1 MRLAASAVRAWLTA
15 PLVLCIF
22 VGMAAPALAVC
33 APGVEDA
40 PADIERLVVNATW
53 FSNDNLVLGISA
65 AAIGDLDDNGA
76 VDFLAGLP
84 QIDLGDN
91 AKGTVAVFYMKP
103 HMQGLTGEYYI
114 LLPGKNSAL
123 DARMTATGLFGVAVA
138 TGLPDA
144 SLGVSTFAVGAPG
157 LVVTGEARAKGAVF
171 LLEANPRTGDVPSYT
186 EISAST
192 AAAIL
197 PAAAQVD
204 GAQFGRGLAV
214 LGVESSGFAWLAV
227 GVMHAQFNGVP
238 YVGGVVLMKLNATNS
253 LVSAVMLEPAGTSD
267 AVLSMFT
274 HGRQLGFS
282 VAAVR
287 DMSAPLDPSGVI
299 TLAVGTISDLALGP
313 GTGGAVYVVRA
324 NMTGAVLDA
333 LRIDNTT
340 HPVLSARVTPTG
352 AFGYAIADAGD
363 VNGDDTRDLLVS
375 APDALVGSNPAG
387 PGQVFTLMMGQD
399 SMSVCGASV
408 LSNSSAQEV
417 DGLNGYTHGGFGTS
431 LAMFKK
437 DAVLIGEAYASST
450 GFTAHG
456 ALWSIQF
463 RTVRNASIPFP
474 STSPTPSVTASP
486 SPSSSMTSSATPSPT
501 PVPAKLTRIG
511 SPILTSKSDPVLS
524 GLHSASKFGAS
535 VAFAGDRDG
544 DGIDDL
550 LVGAPLRDFD
560 SPSVT
565 EAGTVFV
572 CYLEATGAVRE
583 AVELPFMQGQTG
595 LASAQMGSS
604 VAMLSGWGTNGTGLV
619 LTGGTDK
626 THGGVALVNVTDW
639 SEAKL
644 EWRLRRSDPSL
655 PGGSVGGG
663 DPLWG
668 QDVSLLSPTWNP
680 VLGGTIAVGAPASGF
695 GEFRILHVLG
705 NGTVVGG
712 ERFSSST
719 PGLESTVDS
728 DMNFGAS
735 ISSQLVDGVYN
746 IAVGAP
752 KHSDVLVQNGAVAV
766 VEVNASSLEVISA
779 KLFGD
784 GWTQLASMRQH
795 FNKFGWRIRWLD
807 SWGTWGSDRALV
819 VTATGADRD
828 GLYDRGQLMILVLGE
843 DMGLETAFRLDD
855 ILLSN
860 GSGLLPYTRAG
871 TGVAVF
877 PNGDLQIGAA
887 GLGGAGGLIRVQF
900 ELVTEGTLPSAS
912 PATTPT
918 PSVTPSWTPTPSM
931 TSSQTPTPSGTGT
944 PTPSV
949 TPSGTGTP
957 TPSVTPSGTG
967 TPTPSVTPS
976 GTGTP
981 TPSVT
986 PSGTG
991 TPTPSVT
998 PSGTGTPTPS
1008 VTPSGTGTPT
1018 PSVTP
1023 SGTGTPTPSVTPSG
1037 TGTPTPSVTPS
1048 GTGTP
1053 TPSVTSSGTGTPTPS
1068 VTPSGTGTPTPS
1080 VTPSGTGTPTPS
1092 VTPSGTGTPTPSV
1105 TPSGTG
1111 TPTPSVTPS
1120 GTGTPTPS
1128 VTPTATATLS
1138 PGASPSVSS
1147 SPSQSATP
1155 SPSASASAPPPMEG
1169 PLFDPT
1175 FAPVAVAGLATSSSE
1190 LQPCS
1195 DSSADF
1201 ASSLLPV
1208 SPTVASLPVLR
1219 LTSPAEVVEIGVRA
1233 LTPASAPLA
1242 RSLASLWSVL
1252 ALMRIG
1258 VVGHALQPSA
1268 WTADGSASGPL
1279 SLSKLNASAALLP
1292 AGARQAYA
1300 ALLGAVPTIPAAP
1313 AVAPGA
1319 AASMATVAGPLLRAS
1334 GAALANATGS
1344 TLAMALRLSS
1354 SSGVAVF
1361 ARELLLG
1368 AASAGSAVEAVG
1380 VARNAA
1386 GRVGYGSVAFRVGAG
1401 ASSALRVRASVSGA
1415 SAGTAQHGDALSIS
1429 ASADASLCGGAKALS
1444 LSGSPSWSLRLV
1456 GLAPLNSSWPL
1467 PAVSVADLDAALQ
1480 RAWSKRA
1487 SPARWSVAGGTLP
1500 AGHSAEFE
1508 VSATAAVAS
1517 GGAAL
1522 QTLSGSARAQVS
1534 VSATAG
1540 LSTLLS
1546 SSSGSEIGGTEGS
1559 AVAATVRDLD
1569 GLEGAAS
1576 AVLEW
1581 ECVLVPGAD
1590 AARLGSM
1597 AAAAGGATGSALASV
1612 ARSQSG
1618 AVSCS
1623 SDGARSAAAALAA
1636 AQDLE
1641 AGRVPVPAVDWS
1653 RSTLAL
1659 GGIVTVRA
1667 GALRAGALMLSVR
1680 AVAGQA
1686 GALPPLHR
1694 REAVGSVVLQVR
1706 SGPALSVQ
1714 LSAAGSSRGSDG
1726 SPSVVHPAHL
1736 PLPVRAQVGGSSAG
1750 AGRTV
1755 LLSWSL
1761 RDASAASLVP
1771 AFTDDCALA
1780 AGQTLWS
1787 LLPSGLRVAAGGASV
1802 ATQAWSPAAPSAFLA
1817 SLRNVSA
1824 AMAGGA
1830 DASAAATV
1838 QSWSLSPAGGSSS
1851 ASAVD
1856 SLVSPAAGSSSGS
1869 SRSVTAC
1876 ALRWSA
1882 LYEVEVRAVR
1892 PSDGAEG
1899 SAVLRIRTSARP
1911 SGGLL
1916 AVSATSTDAGPATG
1930 PWSSSLAVAVPA
1942 LAADSVAFEARGL
1955 AGAVSVSF
1963 VAFKPTVAAAEALA
1977 ASPSSAQARLDAVMG
1992 AQRTVLSS
2000 GVSAQSPTVALPA
2013 GAGEWGVLVIGAV
2026 AQSADGGV
2034 SVSLSAASGGA
2045 LLVQAMSPVAVHAA
2059 RDLSDEV
2066 LVASQLG
2073 NASTDD
2079 ASASVAAAAAL
2090 IWNSSSAGGGI
2101 AASAADALALG
2112 DTEGALSRVAGAAS
2126 LLGAVSASQSQ
2137 SASKCA
2143 RELILLGQ
2151 DGATGPHASC
2161 SGRGKCSL
2169 SGQAPECEAVLAR
2182 AIGATANA
2190 DDRRAAA
2197 SAGEQE
2203 LADAGCRASCVC
2215 LAGRKGSA
2223 CGLSE
2228 AASAAQAAA
2237 MGSLLRTLHGAA
2249 TQAGDGSS
2257 ADQLASAASGVR
2269 AAVSGDPE
2277 GVDGAS
2283 AGLALDTLETL
2294 STVSAAS
2301 SREGGGNETTG
2312 SIPAELASHVCSALS
2327 GLLASG
2333 VARASSEGSASL
2345 AGGQQP
2351 GRRLGAASSAE
2362 LDEAAARAWDAAR
2375 TAFRARRL
2383 LAPAALQ
2390 GFVSTGGSYADDTVT
2405 ISAAEVS
2412 SGAGLA
2418 EQAGAGVGALAARG
2432 GGTLVTT
2439 AWSRGTSP
2447 FAAAAAAAR
2456 LQEAADA
2463 ARAAAVSR
2471 ADAASNASLGD
2482 SQLDSGTVAAMAVSA
2497 ASSVGQVTEVTM
2509 LVPAGGGAQQGLE
2522 SGFATLLADEG
2533 CLARGGANGSLAA
2546 TYGVAVAAG
2555 QSAAAGLVTASPALG
2570 VASPHVRCLRE
2581 PLLLR
2586 LPLPAGMTAA
2596 DFVPRWWSEETGSWA
2611 TGGVVVLSVDE
2622 ASRTAVVATTHL
2634 TGFAATAEAVLARV
2648 RLPSLSRDVGRLR
2661 NYLRPENALPAL
2673 VIGGIVLAFAIAWV
2687 VAWRYDQADRT
2698 RARYMA
2704 ARRALVLAYGFT
2716 GVPTHEQARSF
2727 KRLQR
2732 LRRLEEQGI
2741 RRKLRRA
2748 RRQREAGGQVVPGES
2763 HGGARSST
2771 ISRSA
2776 RRGSVAAA
2784 GGVAAA
2790 QVDGAWFSD
2799 PRSAPAD
2806 EPRSPTRESSALS
2819 QYSRWVCQLFM
2830 MKLRSDHPLSFCTAP
2845 PEALVTFTRT
2855 QRVLVLCV
2863 LWILSMSVAA
2873 AFFGKQPASIE
2884 VRAGVVLLSA
2894 LCMLP
2899 ATFLLPF
2906 VFRYVSSLRSVTAT
2920 VGSRAPAMRE
2930 WASAVAST
2938 DRSAGAAK
2946 PGGGR
2951 SSVPVRP
2958 RGRQR
2963 EARSSSAPE
2972 QFAVRGAEPVRDS
2985 HGGGSSR
2992 GLADEAG
2999 RSGGSEGGRG
3009 VGGRKR
3015 SWRDPAGAAV
3025 PVLEDDEAARA
3036 SPVLAGL
3043 PARVAA
3049 TDAAVVQAVGGAG
3062 GSDDGSDSGSEG
3074 SVAFRPAM
3082 SIEPPME
3089 PDVTAVEP
3097 PRLPSSVRPA
3107 EAVSAAVV
3115 PSASPGQRRSSAARW
3130 SAGPSGGA
3138 RSSSRSTHS
3147 RGSASVGRRASWL
3160 SRGAL
3165 PADMSRR
3172 TSGLEAAEFVAEQA
3186 RREKDF
3192 VLLTNLHAD
3201 VILKFSP
3208 YLRGP
3213 PGSSATAARIASY
3226 FTVWC
3231 GLALVGAA
3239 AVFAVSAEGYPGKD
3253 TGLTPRSVCFL
3264 GLGVAAMGAL
3274 ALLLIRRAG
3283 VAARSAAKHG
3293 HQVFLAAAAKRRTP
3307 LERRRRDSQLGADT
3321 ASRRFQGG
3329 RAAGGGAGAAVAE
3342 GVVTKSALEASAGK
3356 ALRSAYRRAGCCGC
3370 LGGAWLVGAG
3380 IVLGS
3385 VYIGQVVAAVLF
3397 VMLLDSPLAL
3407 EACLTIAGLE
3417 GALLV
3422 SVAGVLVFLWWDA
3435 RRAHSRALVI
3445 AFEGGGVNRLLRAQ
3459 VEEELRR
3466 RHRRQALM
3474 DAKAADAAV
3483 LSVTRRAMRGPRM
3496 VLDAAGVEIIVA
3508 RLWTSRLVKPAP
3520 SGGSVLPPALR
3531 RFQAAAATVLV
3542 RDVLGRHL
3550 EDAGVLEASSRRSSV
3565 SAGRASGLGSPSGAE
3580 SGSFVSGSAR
3590 PIARLAWRQME
3601 EECAVQ
3607 IQATWRGHIG
3617 RRSALRMY
3625 ELQVW
3630 EEDLALERGCL
3641 TGLVYAVAMLL
3652 LGAGTFICLVFGVL
3666 FTPEQARVWLLT
3678 SLASFAL
3685 DLLVQK
3691 PVVIFCNAVA
3701 LTVWGACTGRTAS
3714 WANVSPNFVG
3724 AGGAWMG
3731 VL

>member
-1 MRLAASAVRAWLTA
+1 
-15 PLVLCIF
+15 
-22 VGMAAPALAVC
+22 
-33 APGVEDA
+33 
-40 PADIERLVVNATW
+40 
-53 FSNDNLVLGISA
+53 
-65 AAIGDLDDNGA
+65 
-76 VDFLAGLP
+76 
-84 QIDLGDN
+84 
-91 AKGTVAVFYMKP
+91 
-103 HMQGLTGEYYI
+103 
-114 LLPGKNSAL
+114 
-123 DARMTATGLFGVAVA
+123 
-138 TGLPDA
+138 
-144 SLGVSTFAVGAPG
+144 
-157 LVVTGEARAKGAVF
+157 
-171 LLEANPRTGDVPSYT
+171 
-186 EISAST
+186 
-192 AAAIL
+192 
-197 PAAAQVD
+197 
-204 GAQFGRGLAV
+204 
-214 LGVESSGFAWLAV
+214 
-227 GVMHAQFNGVP
+227 
-238 YVGGVVLMKLNATNS
+238 
-253 LVSAVMLEPAGTSD
+253 
-267 AVLSMFT
+267 
-274 HGRQLGFS
+274 
-282 VAAVR
+282 
-287 DMSAPLDPSGVI
+287 
-299 TLAVGTISDLALGP
+299 
-313 GTGGAVYVVRA
+313 
-324 NMTGAVLDA
+324 
-333 LRIDNTT
+333 
-340 HPVLSARVTPTG
+340 
-352 AFGYAIADAGD
+352 
-363 VNGDDTRDLLVS
+363 
-375 APDALVGSNPAG
+375 
-387 PGQVFTLMMGQD
+387 
-399 SMSVCGASV
+399 
-408 LSNSSAQEV
+408 
-417 DGLNGYTHGGFGTS
+417 
-431 LAMFKK
+431 
-437 DAVLIGEAYASST
+437 
-450 GFTAHG
+450 
-456 ALWSIQF
+456 
-463 RTVRNASIPFP
+463 
-474 STSPTPSVTASP
+474 
-486 SPSSSMTSSATPSPT
+486 
-501 PVPAKLTRIG
+501 
-511 SPILTSKSDPVLS
+511 
-524 GLHSASKFGAS
+524 
-535 VAFAGDRDG
+535 
-544 DGIDDL
+544 
-550 LVGAPLRDFD
+550 
-560 SPSVT
+560 
-565 EAGTVFV
+565 
-572 CYLEATGAVRE
+572 
-583 AVELPFMQGQTG
+583 
-595 LASAQMGSS
+595 
-604 VAMLSGWGTNGTGLV
+604 
-619 LTGGTDK
+619 
-626 THGGVALVNVTDW
+626 
-639 SEAKL
+639 
-644 EWRLRRSDPSL
+644 
-655 PGGSVGGG
+655 
-663 DPLWG
+663 
-668 QDVSLLSPTWNP
+668 
-680 VLGGTIAVGAPASGF
+680 
-695 GEFRILHVLG
+695 
-705 NGTVVGG
+705 
-712 ERFSSST
+712 
-719 PGLESTVDS
+719 
-728 DMNFGAS
+728 
-735 ISSQLVDGVYN
+735 
-746 IAVGAP
+746 
-752 KHSDVLVQNGAVAV
+752 
-766 VEVNASSLEVISA
+766 
-779 KLFGD
+779 
-784 GWTQLASMRQH
+784 
-795 FNKFGWRIRWLD
+795 
-807 SWGTWGSDRALV
+807 
-819 VTATGADRD
+819 
-828 GLYDRGQLMILVLGE
+828 
-843 DMGLETAFRLDD
+843 
-855 ILLSN
+855 
-860 GSGLLPYTRAG
+860 
-871 TGVAVF
+871 
-877 PNGDLQIGAA
+877 
-887 GLGGAGGLIRVQF
+887 
-900 ELVTEGTLPSAS
+900 
-912 PATTPT
+912 
-918 PSVTPSWTPTPSM
+918 
-931 TSSQTPTPSGTGT
+931 
-944 PTPSV
+944 
-949 TPSGTGTP
+949 
-957 TPSVTPSGTG
+957 
-967 TPTPSVTPS
+967 
-976 GTGTP
+976 
-981 TPSVT
+981 
-986 PSGTG
+986 
-991 TPTPSVT
+991 
-998 PSGTGTPTPS
+998 
-1008 VTPSGTGTPT
+1008 
-1018 PSVTP
+1018 
-1023 SGTGTPTPSVTPSG
+1023 
-1037 TGTPTPSVTPS
+1037 
-1048 GTGTP
+1048 
-1053 TPSVTSSGTGTPTPS
+1053 
-1068 VTPSGTGTPTPS
+1068 
-1080 VTPSGTGTPTPS
+1080 
-1092 VTPSGTGTPTPSV
+1092 
-1105 TPSGTG
+1105 
-1111 TPTPSVTPS
+1111 
-1120 GTGTPTPS
+1120 
-1128 VTPTATATLS
+1128 
-1138 PGASPSVSS
+1138 
-1147 SPSQSATP
+1147 
-1155 SPSASASAPPPMEG
+1155 
-1169 PLFDPT
+1169 
-1175 FAPVAVAGLATSSSE
+1175 
-1190 LQPCS
+1190 
-1195 DSSADF
+1195 
-1201 ASSLLPV
+1201 
-1208 SPTVASLPVLR
+1208 
-1219 LTSPAEVVEIGVRA
+1219 
-1233 LTPASAPLA
+1233 
-1242 RSLASLWSVL
+1242 
-1252 ALMRIG
+1252 
-1258 VVGHALQPSA
+1258 
-1268 WTADGSASGPL
+1268 
-1279 SLSKLNASAALLP
+1279 
-1292 AGARQAYA
+1292 
-1300 ALLGAVPTIPAAP
+1300 
-1313 AVAPGA
+1313 
-1319 AASMATVAGPLLRAS
+1319 MATVVGPLLRAS

-1344 TLAMALRLSS
+1344 TLAMARRLSS

-1368 AASAGSAVEAVG
+1368 SASAGSAVEVVG

-1415 SAGTAQHGDALSIS
+1415 SAGTAGRHGDALSIS

-1456 GLAPLNSSWPL
+1456 GLAPLNSSWSL
-1467 PAVSVADLDAALQ
+1467 PAVSVADLGAALQ

-1540 LSTLLS
+1540 LSALLS
-1546 SSSGSEIGGTEGS
+1546 SSSGSEIGGSEGS
-1559 AVAATVRDLD
+1559 AVVATVRDLD
-1569 GLEGAAS
+1569 GL
-1576 AVLEW
+1576 
-1581 ECVLVPGAD
+1581 
-1590 AARLGSM
+1590 
-1597 AAAAGGATGSALASV
+1597 
-1612 ARSQSG
+1612 
-1618 AVSCS
+1618 
-1623 SDGARSAAAALAA
+1623 
-1636 AQDLE
+1636 
-1641 AGRVPVPAVDWS
+1641 
-1653 RSTLAL
+1653 
-1659 GGIVTVRA
+1659 
-1667 GALRAGALMLSVR
+1667 GALRALCW
-1680 AVAGQA
+1680 
-1686 GALPPLHR
+1686 
-1694 REAVGSVVLQVR
+1694 
-1706 SGPALSVQ
+1706 SG
-1714 LSAAGSSRGSDG
+1714 
-1726 SPSVVHPAHL
+1726 
-1736 PLPVRAQVGGSSAG
+1736 AQVGGSSAG

-1761 RDASAASLVP
+1761 RDASSASLVP

-1838 QSWSLSPAGGSSS
+1838 QSWSLSPASGSSS

-1876 ALRWSA
+1876 ALRSSA

-1942 LAADSVAFEARGL
+1942 LAAGSVAFEARGL

-2000 GVSAQSPTVALPA
+2000 GVSAQSPTVALPV

-2090 IWNSSSAGGGI
+2090 IWNSSSADGGI

-2143 RELILLGQ
+2143 RELILLGE

-2161 SGRGKCSL
+2161 SGRGRCSL
-2169 SGQAPECEAVLAR
+2169 SGQAPECAAVLAR

-2215 LAGRKGSA
+2215 PAGRKGSA

-2228 AASAAQAAA
+2228 AASAAQGAA
-2237 MGSLLRTLHGAA
+2237 MGSLLRVLHGAA

-2257 ADQLASAASGVR
+2257 ADQLASAASGVQ

-2294 STVSAAS
+2294 SAVSAAS

-2333 VARASSEGSASL
+2333 
-2345 AGGQQP
+2345 
-2351 GRRLGAASSAE
+2351 
-2362 LDEAAARAWDAAR
+2362 
-2375 TAFRARRL
+2375 
-2383 LAPAALQ
+2383 
-2390 GFVSTGGSYADDTVT
+2390 GFVSAGGSYADGTVT
-2405 ISAAEVS
+2405 ISAAGVTA
-2412 SGAGLA
+2412 GAGLA
-2418 EQAGAGVGALAARG
+2418 EQAGAGVGAVAAGG
-2432 GGTLVTT
+2432 GGTLVTA

-2482 SQLDSGTVAAMAVSA
+2482 SQLDSGTAAAAMAVSA

-2509 LVPAGGGAQQGLE
+2509 LVPAGGGAQADLE
-2522 SGFATLLADEG
+2522 SGVAALLADEG

-2546 TYGVAVAAG
+2546 TYGVDVAAG

-2732 LRRLEEQGI
+2732 LRRLEEQGL

-2763 HGGARSST
+2763 HGGARNST
-2771 ISRSA
+2771 TSRSA

-2784 GGVAAA
+2784 GGGAAA
-2790 QVDGAWFSD
+2790 QVDGAWFND
-2799 PRSAPAD
+2799 PRSAPAA
-2806 EPRSPTRESSALS
+2806 EPRSSTRESSALS

-2946 PGGGR
+2946 PGRGR
-2951 SSVPVRP
+2951 SSVP
-2958 RGRQR
+2958 
-2963 EARSSSAPE
+2963 
-2972 QFAVRGAEPVRDS
+2972 
-2985 HGGGSSR
+2985 
-2992 GLADEAG
+2992 
-2999 RSGGSEGGRG
+2999 
-3009 VGGRKR
+3009 
-3015 SWRDPAGAAV
+3015 
-3025 PVLEDDEAARA
+3025 
-3036 SPVLAGL
+3036 
-3043 PARVAA
+3043 
-3049 TDAAVVQAVGGAG
+3049 AVGGAG
-3062 GSDDGSDSGSEG
+3062 GNDDGSDSDSEG

-3089 PDVTAVEP
+3089 PDVTAIDSPCVVSP
-3097 PRLPSSVRPA
+3097 IRPA
-3107 EAVSAAVV
+3107 EA
-3115 PSASPGQRRSSAARW
+3115 
-3130 SAGPSGGA
+3130 
-3138 RSSSRSTHS
+3138 
-3147 RGSASVGRRASWL
+3147 
-3160 SRGAL
+3160 
-3165 PADMSRR
+3165 
-3172 TSGLEAAEFVAEQA
+3172 A

-3607 IQATWRGHIG
+3607 IQAAWRGHIG